1 MDLIR
6 TGMGIRQT
14 MKNVSRLREIVTVF
28 AKHGFAEFFST
39 GVLALV
45 PGAAR
50 SKSAKKIEEQL
61 SDELV
66 STIDEGERDW
76 ARTLGKR
83 LRRCFEEL
91 GPAFVKFGQLLSSRE
106 DLFPDAF
113 IEEMALL
120 KRNVKTV
127 DFKEVR
133 EAIEVSLGKKITDV
147 FNSIDEKPIGT
158 ASIGLV
164 YRAQLLD
171 GRDVVLKVRRP
182 KIKPL
187 LDTDFQLLAFLANQ
201 GQRISEDLKSIGISR
216 IIADFSA
223 SLRTELNFNI
233 EALNCQRLTDNLAVH
248 DKDKVFY
255 LPRIYSEYT
264 KEDLLVMEYLDGIPF
279 SNAAQIAP
287 HIENVE
293 QKLQAGVSLFL
304 KTFLQ
309 DGFFHADLHGGN
321 FLLLKNG
328 QIGLLDF
335 GLMGTLGKRSRQSF
349 VAIIYALI
357 TYNFENLI
365 YEFLD
370 VADYGNIPDV
380 DALIQDVKS
389 GLGPY
394 VGLTAQQ
401 TDFSLVLQIV
411 LKTLRE
417 HDLYLPRDWFV
428 VFRAL
433 MTLDGT
439 GRSLGIDVDVYS
451 FLAKDIGEILESS
464 LSKEDLMEE
473 ALWTGRDFLT
483 SMRILPRHL
492 KWFFREWGK
501 RAYGIEI
508 IHKGHEK
515 PIQALT
521 MAIQFIGYI
530 FLSGIF
536 TLSGVLLVGDR
547 SVLHY
552 SSVPMICWL
561 FWALALITFLQGLR
575 ISFKQ

>member
-14 MKNVSRLREIVTVF
+14 IKNVSRLREIVTVF
-28 AKHGFAEFFST
+28 AKHGFAEFFSS

-45 PGAAR
+45 PGAVR
-50 SKSAKKIEEQL
+50 GGTKKIEDQL
-61 SDELV
+61 NEEMVGD
-66 STIDEGERDW
+66 GERDW
-76 ARTLGKR
+76 ARVLGNR

-106 DLFPDAF
+106 DLFPDSF

-120 KRNVKTV
+120 KRNVKSV
-127 DFKEVR
+127 PFSEVKEAV
-133 EAIEVSLGKKITDV
+133 EASLGAKIQEV
-147 FNSIDEKPIGT
+147 FSSIDEKPIGT
-158 ASIGLV
+158 ASVGLV
-164 YRAQLLD
+164 YKAQLKD
-171 GRDVVLKVRRP
+171 GKHVVLKVRRP

-187 LDTDFQLLAFLANQ
+187 LETDFQLLTFLANQ
-201 GQRISEDLKSIGISR
+201 GQKISEDLKAIGLTR
-216 IIADFSA
+216 IITDFSA
-223 SLRTELNFNI
+223 TLRTELNFNI
-233 EALNCQRLTDNLAVH
+233 EALNCQRLTENLKKH
-248 DKDKVFY
+248 DPDRVFY
-255 LPRIYSEYT
+255 LPHVYTEFT
-264 KEDLLVMEYLDGIPF
+264 KEDLIVMEFLDGIAF
-279 SNAAQIAP
+279 SEHERLESQMK
-287 HIENVE
+287 NVHA
-293 QKLQAGVSLFL
+293 KLQAGMGIFL

-321 FLLLKNG
+321 FLLLDNG

-357 TYNFENLI
+357 SYNFENLI

-380 DALIQDVKS
+380 DALIQDVKA

-401 TDFSLVLQIV
+401 TDFSEVLHIV

-433 MTLDGT
+433 MTVDGT
-439 GRSLGIDVDVYS
+439 GRSLGLDIDVYS
-451 FLAKDIGEILESS
+451 ILERDIGAIIEKS
-464 LSKEDLMEE
+464 LSKDDLMEE

-501 RAYGIEI
+501 RSYGIEI
-508 IHKGHEK
+508 IHKGHEETGRK
-515 PIQALT
+515 ITL
-521 MAIQFIGYI
+521 AIYAIGYF
-530 FLSGIF
+530 FLVGIF
-536 TLSGVLLVGDR
+536 TLSGVLLVGQKNIM
-547 SVLHY
+547 HY
-552 SSVPMICWL
+552 QSVPVICWV
-561 FWALALITFLQGLR
+561 FWAMALASFMMALR
-575 ISFKQ
+575 LARK